1 MNFLVE
7 EWGKFMSNKKDNSS
21 KGFTLIELVIVIA
34 ILAVIALILIPTI
47 GKYTD
52 EANKVKEQ
60 ATVRT
65 LYTEALVINAQLPF
79 SSSNEVRKETIE
91 KSFTDQGI
99 KGVNVIIT
107 NQGTVGTI
115 EYVGDTT
122 NYKFNGR
129 LMKEFSD

>member
-1 MNFLVE
+1 
-7 EWGKFMSNKKDNSS
+7 MSNKKDNSS

-34 ILAVIALILIPTI
+34 ILAVMALILIPTI

-65 LYTEALVINAQLPF
+65 LYTEALVINAQLPI
-79 SSSNEVRKETIE
+79 SSSNKVRKETIE

-99 KGVNVIIT
+99 DGVNVIIT